1 VSLEK
6 ILALAGATGMAEGD
20 PTAGMALSA
29 ALAAREL
36 SVLLASGDDD
46 EDGPRKSGSKDD
58 GDDDDG
64 GSGGDHAS
72 HATYKAMVKRNI
84 PPKRAAAMC
93 AKSDK
98 NVKATQLARALEVIL
113 SGLFDEAELASGQ
126 LSGVGDLVVLA
137 VPASETAAGRKKAAS
152 SGHALGDG
160 SYPIEDK
167 KHLHSAA
174 VLAASG
180 HGKAGAAKE
189 LIRKRAREL
198 GVDVKSLP
206 GFGGS
211 DEDNE
216 KAAASMVALAKAAG
230 GGVAMHHAPM
240 TGAHSHAHAVGATHE
255 HDHQHFGDNNHSG
268 GPLHRPGSEPRRDW

>member
-1 VSLEK
+1 MSLDK
-6 ILALAGATGMAEGD
+6 ILALSGAVPDAPDLDAELLLAVQVAAGE
-20 PTAGMALSA
+20 LA
-29 ALAAREL
+29 ALLAAPDDDEDDRDDGKKK
-36 SVLLASGDDD
+36 SGGKPGGDDDD
-46 EDGPRKSGSKDD
+46 EDG
-58 GDDDDG
+58 G
-64 GSGGDHAS
+64 GHAG

-98 NVKATQLARALEVIL
+98 NVKASQLAQSLSVMLAGRPGTDIALVTLTPE
-113 SGLFDEAELASGQ
+113 
-126 LSGVGDLVVLA
+126 
-137 VPASETAAGRKKAAS
+137 SETAAGRKKAAS
-152 SGHALGDG
+152 SGHALPDG

-180 HGKAGAAKE
+180 HGNTSAAKS

-216 KAAASMVALAKAAG
+216 KAAASMVSLAAKAAG
-230 GGVAMHHAPM
+230 DGGIPM
-240 TGAHSHAHAVGATHE
+240 NHGPFTGTHTHTHFQSAAHAHP
-255 HDHQHFGDNNHSG
+255 HQHVGDSNHDG
-268 GPLHRPGSEPRRDW
+268 GPLHRPGSKKQRDW

>member
-6 ILALAGATGMAEGD
+6 ILELSGAVPSAPDLDAGLLLAVQVASGELAL
-20 PTAGMALSA
+20 L
-29 ALAAREL
+29 LAADDEDGK
-36 SVLLASGDDD
+36 SKGGGSGDDD
-46 EDGPRKSGSKDD
+46 GG
-58 GDDDDG
+58 DG
-64 GSGGDHAS
+64 GEHTG
-72 HATYKAMVKRNI
+72 HATYKAMVKRNV

-98 NVKATQLARALEVIL
+98 NIKATQLAESIAVIL
-113 SGLFDEAELASGQ
+113 AGRPGQ
-126 LSGVGDLVVLA
+126 DIALVTLT
-137 VPASETAAGRKKAAS
+137 PESETAEGRKKAAGK
-152 SGHALGDG
+152 GHALADG

-180 HGKAGAAKE
+180 HGDAGAAKA

-206 GFGGS
+206 GFGGT
-211 DEDNE
+211 DEGHE
-216 KAAASMVALAKAAG
+216 KAAASMVALAKQAA

-240 TGAHSHAHAVGATHE
+240 TGTHSHAHAVGATHE
-255 HDHQHFGDNNHSG
+255 HDHQHFGDNSHSG

>member
-1 VSLEK
+1 MSLDK
-6 ILALAGATGMAEGD
+6 ILALAGVADEAPDLDAE
-20 PTAGMALSA
+20 LL
-29 ALAAREL
+29 LAAQVASREL
-36 SVLLASGDDD
+36 VLLLAGDD
-46 EDGPRKSGSKDD
+46 SDD
-58 GDDDDG
+58 DKPKGKGDSDDDDG
-64 GSGGDHAS
+64 GDGGEHSS

-98 NVKATQLARALEVIL
+98 NVKASQLAESLSVLLAGTPGHDIALVTL
-113 SGLFDEAELASGQ
+113 T
-126 LSGVGDLVVLA
+126 
-137 VPASETAAGRKKAAS
+137 PASETAEGRKKAAG
-152 SGHALGDG
+152 SGHALADG

-174 VLAASG
+174 VLAASK
-180 HGKAGAAKE
+180 HGNWQAAQG

-198 GVDVKSLP
+198 GVDVNSLP

-211 DEDNE
+211 DRDND

-240 TGAHSHAHAVGATHE
+240 TGTHSHAHAVGATHE
-255 HDHQHFGDNNHSG
+255 HDHQHFNDNNHSG

>member
-1 VSLEK
+1 MSLEK
-6 ILALAGATGMAEGD
+6 VLALAGAVPEAPDLDAELLFAVQVA
-20 PTAGMALSA
+20 AG
-29 ALAAREL
+29 EL
-36 SVLLASGDDD
+36 QALLASSDDD
-46 EDGPRKSGSKDD
+46 SDD
-58 GDDDDG
+58 GKKGKGGSDDSDDDG
-64 GSGGDHAS
+64 GGEHAS

-98 NVKATQLARALEVIL
+98 NVKASALAQSIGVML
-113 SGLFDEAELASGQ
+113 SGQPGRDIA
-126 LSGVGDLVVLA
+126 LVTLT
-137 VPASETAAGRKKAAS
+137 PASETAEGRKKAAK
-152 SGHALGDG
+152 SGHALPNG

-174 VLAASG
+174 VLASSG
-180 HGKAGAAKE
+180 HGDVAAAKA

-216 KAAASMVALAKAAG
+216 KAAASMVALAAKAAG
-230 GGVAMHHAPM
+230 DGGIPM
-240 TGAHSHAHAVGATHE
+240 NHGPFTGTHTHTHFQSGAHAHP
-255 HDHQHFGDNNHSG
+255 HQHMGDSNHDG
-268 GPLHRPGSEPRRDW
+268 GPLHRPGSKPQRGW

>member
-1 VSLEK
+1 VSLDK
-6 ILALAGATGMAEGD
+6 ILALAGAVPEAPDLDAELLLAVQVASGEL
-20 PTAGMALSA
+20 AL
-29 ALAAREL
+29 
-36 SVLLASGDDD
+36 LLASDDDSGDEDRGRGDKSGKDGDD
-46 EDGPRKSGSKDD
+46 EDS
-58 GDDDDG
+58 
-64 GSGGDHAS
+64 SGGEHS
-72 HATYKAMVKRNI
+72 GHATYKAMVKRNI

-98 NVKATQLARALEVIL
+98 NVKASQLAN
-113 SGLFDEAELASGQ
+113 S
-126 LSGVGDLVVLA
+126 LA
-137 VPASETAAGRKKAAS
+137 VLLAGEPGRDISLVTLTPDSETAEGRKKAAS
-152 SGHALGDG
+152 SGHALADG

-180 HGKAGAAKE
+180 HGNASAAKA

-198 GVDVKSLP
+198 GVDVNTLP

-211 DEDNE
+211 GKEND
-216 KAAASMVALAKAAG
+216 KAAASMVALAKQAG

-240 TGAHSHAHAVGATHE
+240 TGTHSHAHAVGATHE

>member
-1 VSLEK
+1 MSLEK
-6 ILALAGATGMAEGD
+6 ILALSGAAPEVPDLDAE
-20 PTAGMALSA
+20 LLFA
-29 ALAAREL
+29 AQAASREL
-36 SVLLASGDDD
+36 ALLLADAGGDDDDDKGKGDDD
-46 EDGPRKSGSKDD
+46 E
-58 GDDDDG
+58 G
-64 GSGGDHAS
+64 GGGHAD

-98 NVKATQLARALEVIL
+98 DVKATQLARSIEVIL
-113 SGLFDEAELASGQ
+113 AGRPGTDIA
-126 LSGVGDLVVLA
+126 LVTLT
-137 VPASETAAGRKKAAS
+137 PASETAEGRKKAAAA
-152 SGHALGDG
+152 GHALPGG

-180 HGKAGAAKE
+180 HGDVPAAKA

-216 KAAASMVALAKAAG
+216 KAAASMVTLAAKAMGDG
-230 GGVAMHHAPM
+230 GIPMNHGPFNGTHAH
-240 TGAHSHAHAVGATHE
+240 THFQSGAHDHP
-255 HDHQHFGDNNHSG
+255 HQHVNDNRHDG
-268 GPLHRPGSEPRRDW
+268 GPLHRPGSKPQRDW